1 MVKKKDEIPD
11 WVTDEIQNAKFEKPK
26 KLKISGY
33 VLEMYQEDNK
43 IDTQLYEPVEDGRQI
58 VTMDLSEKIKI
69 SELEKG
75 LVYEFNFEQHKAP
88 LSKKVSEF
96 LEKEKEIE
104 IPMEMDKNTK
114 NFICKKCGLYASR
127 EQISDIRYKLN
138 QKERTRD
145 DKSDDYLEWWNKSKK
160 DKNLDN

>member
-1 MVKKKDEIPD
+1 MVKKKDEIPGR
-11 WVTDEIQNAKFEKPK
+11 VTDEIQNAKFEKPK

-69 SELEKG
+69 LELEKG
-75 LVYEFNFEQHKAP
+75 LVYEFSFEQHKAP

-104 IPMEMDKNTK
+104 MNAIYD
-114 NFICKKCGLYASR
+114 F
-127 EQISDIRYKLN
+127 KLKSIKLIDEGDSSQVSEDN
-138 QKERTRD
+138 IKE
-145 DKSDDYLEWWNKSKK
+145 
-160 DKNLDN
+160 

>member
-11 WVTDEIQNAKFEKPK
+11 WVTDEIKNAKFEKPK

-104 IPMEMDKNTK
+104 MNAIYDFKLKSIKLIDEDGSNQ
-114 NFICKKCGLYASR
+114 ASK
-127 EQISDIRYKLN
+127 EDI
-138 QKERTRD
+138 KE
-145 DKSDDYLEWWNKSKK
+145 
-160 DKNLDN
+160 

>member
-26 KLKISGY
+26 KMKISGY
-33 VLEMYQEDNK
+33 VLEMYQEDMK

-96 LEKEKEIE
+96 LEKEKEIVMNAIYDFKLKSIKLIDE
-104 IPMEMDKNTK
+104 NSSSQ
-114 NFICKKCGLYASR
+114 AS
-127 EQISDIRYKLN
+127 EDEEYN
-138 QKERTRD
+138 
-145 DKSDDYLEWWNKSKK
+145 
-160 DKNLDN
+160 

>member
-26 KLKISGY
+26 KMKISGY

-104 IPMEMDKNTK
+104 MNAIYDFKLKSIKLIDE
-114 NFICKKCGLYASR
+114 
-127 EQISDIRYKLN
+127 SDSS
-138 QKERTRD
+138 QS
-145 DKSDDYLEWWNKSKK
+145 SDDNIE
-160 DKNLDN
+160 

>member
-33 VLEMYQEDNK
+33 VLEMYQEDKK

-88 LSKKVSEF
+88 LSKNVSEF

-104 IPMEMDKNTK
+104 MNAIYDFKLKSIKLIDEGDSNQSSKDDTK
-114 NFICKKCGLYASR
+114 
-127 EQISDIRYKLN
+127 
-138 QKERTRD
+138 
-145 DKSDDYLEWWNKSKK
+145 
-160 DKNLDN
+160 

>member
-58 VTMDLSEKIKI
+58 VTMNLSEKIKI
-69 SELEKG
+69 LELEKG
-75 LVYEFNFEQHKAP
+75 LVYEFSFEQHKAP

-104 IPMEMDKNTK
+104 MNAIYD
-114 NFICKKCGLYASR
+114 F
-127 EQISDIRYKLN
+127 KLKSIKLIDEGDSSQVSEDN
-138 QKERTRD
+138 IKE
-145 DKSDDYLEWWNKSKK
+145 
-160 DKNLDN
+160 

>member
-1 MVKKKDEIPD
+1 MGGKKDDIPE
-11 WVTDEIQNAKFEKPK
+11 WVTNEIQNAKFKKPK

-33 VLEMYQEDNK
+33 VLEIYQEDNK
-43 IDTQLYEPVEDGRQI
+43 IDTQLYESVEDGRQI

-75 LVYEFNFEQHKAP
+75 LVYEFTFEEHKAP

-104 IPMEMDKNTK
+104 MNAIYDFKLKSIKLIDESDSSQ
-114 NFICKKCGLYASR
+114 AS
-127 EQISDIRYKLN
+127 EDGA
-138 QKERTRD
+138 E
-145 DKSDDYLEWWNKSKK
+145 E
-160 DKNLDN
+160 

>member
-26 KLKISGY
+26 KMKISGY
-33 VLEMYQEDNK
+33 VLEMYQEDKK

-104 IPMEMDKNTK
+104 MNAIYDFKLKSIKLIDENSPSQ
-114 NFICKKCGLYASR
+114 ASKD
-127 EQISDIRYKLN
+127 DI
-138 QKERTRD
+138 E
-145 DKSDDYLEWWNKSKK
+145 E
-160 DKNLDN
+160 

>member
-1 MVKKKDEIPD
+1 MVKNKDDIPD
-11 WVTDEIQNAKFEKPK
+11 WVKDEIENVKFEKPK

-33 VLEMYQEDNK
+33 VLEIYQKDNK

-75 LVYEFNFEQHKAP
+75 LVYEFVFEQHKAL

-104 IPMEMDKNTK
+104 MNAIYDFKLKSIKLIDEGSSSQAPED
-114 NFICKKCGLYASR
+114 
-127 EQISDIRYKLN
+127 DI
-138 QKERTRD
+138 E
-145 DKSDDYLEWWNKSKK
+145 E
-160 DKNLDN
+160 

>member
-1 MVKKKDEIPD
+1 MAKKKDEIPD

-43 IDTQLYEPVEDGRQI
+43 IDTQLYDPVEDGRQI
-58 VTMDLSEKIKI
+58 VTMDVPEKIKI

-75 LVYEFNFEQHKAP
+75 IVYEFTFEQHKAP

-104 IPMEMDKNTK
+104 MNAIYD
-114 NFICKKCGLYASR
+114 F
-127 EQISDIRYKLN
+127 KL
-138 QKERTRD
+138 
-145 DKSDDYLEWWNKSKK
+145 KSIKLIDESGSSQA
-160 DKNLDN
+160 

>member
-1 MVKKKDEIPD
+1 MVKKKDDIPE

-43 IDTQLYEPVEDGRQI
+43 IDTQLYDPVEDGRQI
-58 VTMDLSEKIKI
+58 ITMDVSEKIKI

-75 LVYEFNFEQHKAP
+75 IVYQFTFEQHKAP

-96 LEKEKEIE
+96 LEKEREIE
-104 IPMEMDKNTK
+104 MNAIYDFKLKSIKLIDESDSSQ
-114 NFICKKCGLYASR
+114 AS
-127 EQISDIRYKLN
+127 
-138 QKERTRD
+138 
-145 DKSDDYLEWWNKSKK
+145 
-160 DKNLDN
+160 

>member
-1 MVKKKDEIPD
+1 MVKKKDGIPD
-11 WVTDEIQNAKFEKPK
+11 WVTDEIQNAKFKKPK

-58 VTMDLSEKIKI
+58 VTMDLPEKSKI
-69 SELEKG
+69 LELEKG
-75 LVYEFNFEQHKAP
+75 LVYEFIFEQYKAP

-104 IPMEMDKNTK
+104 MNAIYDFKLKSIKLIDEGGSNQASEDK
-114 NFICKKCGLYASR
+114 I
-127 EQISDIRYKLN
+127 E
-138 QKERTRD
+138 E
-145 DKSDDYLEWWNKSKK
+145 
-160 DKNLDN
+160 

>member
-1 MVKKKDEIPD
+1 MVKKKDDIPE

-26 KLKISGY
+26 KMKISGY

-43 IDTQLYEPVEDGRQI
+43 IDTQLYDPVEDGRQI
-58 VTMDLSEKIKI
+58 VTMDVSEKIKI

-75 LVYEFNFEQHKAP
+75 IVYEFTFEQHKAP

-104 IPMEMDKNTK
+104 MNAIYDFKLKSIKLIDESDSSQ
-114 NFICKKCGLYASR
+114 AS
-127 EQISDIRYKLN
+127 E
-138 QKERTRD
+138 
-145 DKSDDYLEWWNKSKK
+145 
-160 DKNLDN
+160 DNIEE

>member
-1 MVKKKDEIPD
+1 MVKKKDGIPD
-11 WVTDEIQNAKFEKPK
+11 WVTDEIKNAKFEKPK

-58 VTMDLSEKIKI
+58 VTMDLPEKSKI
-69 SELEKG
+69 LELEKG
-75 LVYEFNFEQHKAP
+75 LVYEFIFEQCKAL

-104 IPMEMDKNTK
+104 MNAIYDFKLKSIKLIDEGSSNQAWEDK
-114 NFICKKCGLYASR
+114 I
-127 EQISDIRYKLN
+127 E
-138 QKERTRD
+138 E
-145 DKSDDYLEWWNKSKK
+145 
-160 DKNLDN
+160 

>member
-1 MVKKKDEIPD
+1 MVKKKDGIPD

-33 VLEMYQEDNK
+33 VLEMYQENNK

-58 VTMDLSEKIKI
+58 VTMDLPEKIKI
-69 SELEKG
+69 LELEKG
-75 LVYEFNFEQHKAP
+75 LVYEFTFEQHKAL

-104 IPMEMDKNTK
+104 MNAIYDLKLKLIKLINEGGSNQASEDK
-114 NFICKKCGLYASR
+114 I
-127 EQISDIRYKLN
+127 E
-138 QKERTRD
+138 E
-145 DKSDDYLEWWNKSKK
+145 
-160 DKNLDN
+160 

>member
-33 VLEMYQEDNK
+33 VLEMYQKDMK

-75 LVYEFNFEQHKAP
+75 LVYEFSFEQHKAP
-88 LSKKVSEF
+88 LSKNVSEF

-104 IPMEMDKNTK
+104 MNAIYDFKLKSIKLIDEGDSNQSSKDDTK
-114 NFICKKCGLYASR
+114 
-127 EQISDIRYKLN
+127 
-138 QKERTRD
+138 
-145 DKSDDYLEWWNKSKK
+145 
-160 DKNLDN
+160 

>member
-26 KLKISGY
+26 KMKISGY

-104 IPMEMDKNTK
+104 MNAIYDFKLKSIKLIDE
-114 NFICKKCGLYASR
+114 GSSSQAS
-127 EQISDIRYKLN
+127 K
-138 QKERTRD
+138 D
-145 DKSDDYLEWWNKSKK
+145 DTEE
-160 DKNLDN
+160 